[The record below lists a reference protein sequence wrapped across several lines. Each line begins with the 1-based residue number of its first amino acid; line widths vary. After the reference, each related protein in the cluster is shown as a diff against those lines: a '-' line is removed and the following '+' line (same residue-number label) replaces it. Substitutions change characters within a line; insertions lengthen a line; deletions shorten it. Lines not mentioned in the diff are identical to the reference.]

1 MLDAANRPCDASCSA
16 SPRRTIKKAAR
27 WSRLQ
32 RGEREECFSGKAM
45 QDDEV
50 KALAWTLVRE
60 KSKILKEG

>member
-1 MLDAANRPCDASCSA
+1 MRQIVRATHRASLEV
-16 SPRRTIKKAAR
+16 TTKKAAR

-45 QDDEV
+45 QDEEV
-50 KALAWTLVRE
+50 KAKARTLVRE